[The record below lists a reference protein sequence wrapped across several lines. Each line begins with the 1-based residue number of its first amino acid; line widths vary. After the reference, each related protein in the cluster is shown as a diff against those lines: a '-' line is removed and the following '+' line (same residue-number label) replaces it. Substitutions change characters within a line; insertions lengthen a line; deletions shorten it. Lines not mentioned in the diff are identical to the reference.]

1 MSNPILGLCTVELYL
16 PESHSLKDKRSILKS
31 MLTKLHNQFNVS
43 AAEIDKNDSLQ
54 SAVIA
59 FSTVSNSS
67 RLTNEILQNALKWL
81 EAHYPEALVTRQ
93 TIEIL

>member
-1 MSNPILGLCTVELYL
+1 MSNAILGLCTVELHL
-16 PESHSLKDKRSILKS
+16 PESQSLKDKRSTIKS
-31 MLTKLHNQFNVS
+31 MLAKLHNQFNVS
-43 AAEIDKNDSLQ
+43 AAEIDKNDNLQ

-59 FSTVSNSS
+59 FTVVTNSS
-67 RLTNEILQNALKWL
+67 RLANEILQNALKWL